1 MKCEKS
7 LTMGLLP
14 ADERG
19 AKALIAAENMDGYL
33 SLGLRRLRGL
43 RGLRGLNAALL
54 SGQWHVE
61 GSHQSKDWG

>member
-33 SLGLRRLRGL
+33 SLGLRRLR
-43 RGLRGLNAALL
+43 RFRGLNAALL
-54 SGQWHVE
+54 SGRWPVE